1 MSSPSSLSAPWSARN
16 FPCLFFLFDRCVLN
30 SGAFEL
36 SSKACW
42 QKQGIPVGGMRMPL
56 VLLAFERPCRRGMRL
71 TLVLPRNP
79 LIGCALVQC
88 SLVNETGG
96 PLHSD
101 TNGWLLARERERCLM
116 ILVCAC
122 LRRWQIR
129 SRKSNSWQPCPVS
142 RRPPC
147 AARRNCCDHQPA
159 ARSSLASLLAV
170 RACGPRPK
178 PSQQPARQ

>member
-1 MSSPSSLSAPWSARN
+1 MH
-16 FPCLFFLFDRCVLN
+16 LN
-30 SGAFEL
+30 TEA
-36 SSKACW
+36 KR
-42 QKQGIPVGGMRMPL
+42 VGKTKGYRVCRGMRMPL
-56 VLLAFERPCRRGMRL
+56 VLPAFERPCRRGMRL

-101 TNGWLLARERERCLM
+101 TNGCLLARERERCLM

-178 PSQQPARQ
+178 PSQQPARQWTRNSARSLDAVCACLRS

>member
-1 MSSPSSLSAPWSARN
+1 MHLNFQAKRVGKRDTSRGDAHAFGPAR
-16 FPCLFFLFDRCVLN
+16 LRTT
-30 SGAFEL
+30 L
-36 SSKACW
+36 SSKDPADF
-42 QKQGIPVGGMRMPL
+42 GVASDSPDRMC
-56 VLLAFERPCRRGMRL
+56 VRAMLARERNWRPSG
-71 TLVLPRNP
+71 
-79 LIGCALVQC
+79 
-88 SLVNETGG
+88 
-96 PLHSD
+96 

-129 SRKSNSWQPCPVS
+129 SRKSNSWHPCHVL

-178 PSQQPARQ
+178 PSQQPARQWTRNSARSSDAVCACLRS